1 MDSQTPKSILKKPGG
16 PDATTEAQAVRAQRN
31 RDIAIHHA
39 TLIQQQKDAEAQILE
54 AIEELIDFPST
65 ENADP
70 SNPSSV
76 DVSRFTSLVA
86 PFQPSDYDS
95 LIEERHCAEVCGYA
109 LCPRKPLKQNTTAKM
124 RILGRKGTGEDLKFV
139 PTKQLELWCSEDCA
153 KRALYI
159 KAQLNEEPAW
169 LRRASKTMEITLLN
183 DEPRRTFTATLPQR
197 LKGTTSKGSDAE
209 IENSLSNLALE
220 RGEQP
225 SSARPTGLMNNNILE
240 NAVTRAAVP
249 PSLSTEIEDYKQIEN
264 YDPQVDFN
272 EYLKA
277 SRAQDDDE
285 DRDWDI

>member
-1 MDSQTPKSILKKPGG
+1 MASQTPKSILKKASG
-16 PDATTEAQAVRAQRN
+16 PDATTGAQAARAQRN

-39 TLIQQQKDAEAQILE
+39 TLIQQQKDAEAQILA
-54 AIEELIDFPST
+54 AIEELIDLPSSK
-65 ENADP
+65 NADP
-70 SNPSSV
+70 SRPLPA
-76 DVSRFTSLVA
+76 DVSRFTSLIV

-95 LIEERHCAEVCGYA
+95 LIEERHCAEVCGYT
-109 LCPRKPLKQNTTAKM
+109 LCPRKPLKQKTTAKM

-169 LRRASKTMEITLLN
+169 LRRASKNMKITLLD
-183 DEPRRTFTATLPQR
+183 DEPRKTFTATLPQR
-197 LKGTTSKGSDAE
+197 LRGTASKTADAE
-209 IENSLSNLALE
+209 IEDSLSNLALE

-225 SSARPTGLMNNNILE
+225 SSARPTGLINDNIIE
-240 NAVTRAAVP
+240 NAVTHAAMP
-249 PSLSTEIEDYKQIEN
+249 PSSSAEIEDHRRVED